1 MNEQKL
7 MNAIIYAMRRAPVVE
22 DVPSEDGDYQ
32 VEIYEPESLLPFC
45 KELLEELKGQHH
57 GKA

>member
-22 DVPSEDGDYQ
+22 DVPSEGGDYQ

-45 KELLEELKGQHH
+45 KELLEELKGQQHD
-57 GKA
+57 K